1 MSLEERVLD
10 VLKNTFELDTV
21 DNTCSQKTCE
31 KWDSMGQLNL
41 VVELETEFGVS
52 LEPEEIGEM
61 TCVGDVVKILTAKGV
76 K

>member
-1 MSLEERVLD
+1 MTLEERVLD

-21 DNTCSQKTCE
+21 DNTCSQKICE

-41 VVELETEFGVS
+41 VVELETEFDVS

-61 TCVGDVVKILTAKGV
+61 VAFEDVVRILKGKGV
-76 K
+76 E

>member
-1 MSLEERVLD
+1 MTLEERVLD

-41 VVELETEFGVS
+41 VIELETEFDVS
-52 LEPEEIGEM
+52 FEPEEIGEM
-61 TCVGDVVKILTAKGV
+61 KCFDDIVRLLKAKGV
-76 K
+76 E

>member
-1 MSLEERVLD
+1 MTLEERVLD

-31 KWDSMGQLNL
+31 KWDSMGRLNL
-41 VVELETEFGVS
+41 VVELETEFDVS

-61 TCVGDVVKILTAKGV
+61 VAFEDIVRILKERGV
-76 K
+76 E

>member
-1 MSLEERVLD
+1 MTLEERLLD

-41 VVELETEFGVS
+41 VIELETEFDVS
-52 LEPEEIGEM
+52 FEPEEIGEM
-61 TCVGDVVKILTAKGV
+61 KCFDDIVRLLKAKGV
-76 K
+76 E